1 MSRWFYQII
10 FDKVIIKFIDT
21 KKLIPLKKKVNKP
34 RKVWFVSIL
43 LFLSIPNQSHG
54 IDNDDEDTSFE
65 DEHTWSHV
73 DETRY

>member
-21 KKLIPLKKKVNKP
+21 KKLIPLKKKENKP
-34 RKVWFVSIL
+34 RKFWFVSIL
-43 LFLSIPNQSHG
+43 LFLSIPNQSHA
-54 IDNDDEDTSFE
+54 IDNDDEDTSFVA
-65 DEHTWSHV
+65 EHTCSHV